1 MVKIIEYNDFKS
13 SNKISISQERN
24 STHCAVFLS
33 KIKKTL
39 KRYNYLLIRNFGT
52 DVEQFKKLNHLI
64 SEQLYFSGRIGSY
77 LHSFKTELYSENL
90 SECAKSGEFHTD
102 FSFQKNS
109 PHYISLQCIT
119 PDPKHPFLGRNY
131 VASVNTIV
139 EVLVKQFHQNIKTL
153 LNLLLP
159 YSFGDKVIWVKP
171 FHQDSNGK
179 ITMKIHL
186 SLVDVSLL
194 RSEHYIN
201 DIPITLIIAHIALD
215 CSDDFVLNQ
224 GDVLILSNQ
233 YLLHKRG
240 ECSIGFQ
247 SSANKENQIYKS
259 RQMNSMRFY

>member
-1 MVKIIEYNDFKS
+1 MVKIIEYDDFNS
-13 SNKISISQERN
+13 GNKISISQARN
-24 STHCAVFLS
+24 PVHCSVFLS
-33 KIKKTL
+33 KIKKIL
-39 KRYNYLLIRNFGT
+39 KQYNYLLIKNFGT
-52 DVEQFKKLNHLI
+52 DTEQFKQLNHSI
-64 SEQLYFSGRIGSY
+64 SEQLYFSERIGSY

-102 FSFQKNS
+102 FSFQENC
-109 PHYISLQCIT
+109 PNYISLQCIT
-119 PDPKHPFLGRNY
+119 PDPKYPFLGRNY

-139 EVLVKQFHQNIKTL
+139 EVLVQQFHQNIETL

-159 YSFGDKVIWVKP
+159 YSFGDKVIWVNP
-171 FHQDSNGK
+171 FYQDNNEK
-179 ITMKIHL
+179 IIMKIHL

-194 RSEHYIN
+194 RAEHYIN

-224 GDVLILSNQ
+224 GDVLILSNK

-240 ECSIGFQ
+240 ECSIGLQ
-247 SSANKENQIYKS
+247 SSANEENQLYKS